1 MRRLSV
7 LVGFVLAGGA
17 WAATAAAAPNAEHV
31 HLAPAAT
38 SVDHPPF
45 CDMPDAPGVAAA
57 QGGTA
62 VTFTILPR
70 GC

>member
-7 LVGFVLAGGA
+7 LVGFVLAGGV
-17 WAATAAAAPNAEHV
+17 WAAT
-31 HLAPAAT
+31 AAT